1 MKRPDSKAIRTVT
14 TAIILASVKIVLS
27 ISSKSVCF
35 LTFYQSLEPN
45 NIENFLK
52 RKDCW
57 L

>member
-14 TAIILASVKIVLS
+14 TAIILALVKIVLS
-27 ISSKSVCF
+27 ISSKSVCSF
-35 LTFYQSLEPN
+35 TFYQPPEPN
-45 NIENFLK
+45 NIEDFLK